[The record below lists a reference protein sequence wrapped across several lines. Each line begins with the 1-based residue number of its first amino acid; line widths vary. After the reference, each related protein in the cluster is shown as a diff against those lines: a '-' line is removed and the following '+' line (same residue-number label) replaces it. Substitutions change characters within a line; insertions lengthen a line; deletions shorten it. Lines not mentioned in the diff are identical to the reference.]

1 MTKCPKMELTPQYII
16 YKTMSIYNKTMS
28 VYNKILLSTK
38 KPTEHFALENLLFI
52 TEEPKTKLNQ
62 SLIIDLEKKE
72 NDLYTC
78 PILLMSELN
87 DNNVCT

>member
-16 YKTMSIYNKTMS
+16 SKTMS
-28 VYNKILLSTK
+28 VYSKPMSIYSKLSTR
-38 KPTEHFALENLLFI
+38 KPTEHFAPENLLFI
-52 TEEPKTKLNQ
+52 TEEQKPKLNQ
-62 SLIIDLEKKE
+62 LLIIDLEKKE